1 MLAGGTF
8 HPLKLRLLRRL
19 NCLSAARTIK
29 LNLVHGDLSFLKT
42 TASRR
47 QRKRVVS
54 SFHNFDFAPGK
65 DFVQKKS
72 HRQRHPGTNGARL
85 CRGDQPQH
93 ERTSRCRLFL
103 SRVPISRAAALCYW
117 WHRPPACCFRRHAG
131 NRLRRRLFFQ
141 RPPTRMLRLPAKF
154 GGTPNLT
161 GATPVPP
168 KNTPAAAA

>member
-1 MLAGGTF
+1 MTLTTDVISGCGLSIVTVA
-8 HPLKLRLLRRL
+8 PLR
-19 NCLSAARTIK
+19 SPPIK
-29 LNLVHGDLSFLKT
+29 
-42 TASRR
+42 TASNLFI
-47 QRKRVVS
+47 VS
-54 SFHNFDFAPGK
+54 FSFHNFDFAPGK
-65 DFVQKKS
+65 EFVQKKS
-72 HRQRHPGTNGARL
+72 HRRRRSGTNGARL

-117 WHRPPACCFRRHAG
+117 WHRPPACCFRRRAG
-131 NRLRRRLFFQ
+131 NRLQRRLFFQ
-141 RPPTRMLRLPAKF
+141 RPPTRMPRLPAKF